1 MGGDTDGDEGMDFK
15 AVFNSQFG
23 SPARTEERLKAEQ
36 RAAMTPKQ
44 RARKKA
50 TRTEQVNF
58 RCTPETRAQLE
69 RLAKALDQ
77 SMAEVI
83 TTAIARMAD
92 GSAAGDHR

>member
-1 MGGDTDGDEGMDFK
+1 MGGNTDGDEGMDFK

-23 SPARTEERLKAEQ
+23 SRTRTEERLKAER

-44 RARKKA
+44 RARKA

-83 TTAIARMAD
+83 TTAIARLAEA
-92 GSAAGDHR
+92 SAAGGHR